1 MDSYALQS
9 YEYDLPSEL
18 IASYPASPRES
29 ARLLIYER
37 ASKKITH
44 SSFKNLFKFIPPSTT
59 IILNDT
65 RVLKARIYGT
75 RLGKIPAQNPLSKND
90 KVKEKT
96 QDKSQ
101 NQSSGGKREILFHR
115 FISKDEVLQEVS
127 QDKNLAEILSQPQV
141 DFYALC
147 QTKGKLKNGDI
158 IALKKGYEARVL
170 ATLPN
175 GYKVIAF
182 FYQQKQCVQYEVIKM
197 LETIGHIP
205 LPPYIKRE
213 DSPLDESQY
222 QTVFA
227 TQNGSIAAPTA
238 SLHFSKSMLKEL
250 CLRFSTA
257 TLTLHIGAG
266 TFAPVVS
273 EDIRLH
279 KMHKEWLSIP
289 PKTQEA
295 IKNASKILCVGSSS
309 MRSVECYARA
319 LTNALNITQKEV
331 AQKSAQNEQKSQHLS
346 SDFTND
352 FAGEVA
358 SDFTLDFTSD
368 FQMQC
373 DIFLHPQNP
382 PIKTDFLLT
391 NFHLPKSTLIMLVAS
406 MVGLDEWRK
415 IYNEAIAQKYRF
427 YSYGDAMLIL

>member
-44 SSFKNLFKFIPPSTT
+44 SSFKNLLEFIPPRTT

-75 RLGKIPAQNPLSKND
+75 RLGKNSTQNLPSTNN
-90 KVKEKT
+90 KT

-115 FISKDEVLQEVS
+115 FINKDEVLQEIS
-127 QDKNLAEILSQPQV
+127 QDKNLVEILSQSKM

-158 IALKKGYEARVL
+158 IALEKGYEARIIS
-170 ATLPN
+170 TLPS
-175 GYKVIAF
+175 GYKIISF
-182 FYQQKQCVQYEVIKM
+182 FYQQKQCAQYEVIKM

-213 DSPLDESQY
+213 DNALDESQY

-250 CLRFSTA
+250 CLRFPTA

-319 LTNALNITQKEV
+319 LTELKTTQKEV
-331 AQKSAQNEQKSQHLS
+331 GQKSMQNEQKSQHLS
-346 SDFTND
+346 SDFEND
-352 FAGEVA
+352 FTSEVA
-358 SDFTLDFTSD
+358 LDLASD

-415 IYNEAIAQKYRF
+415 IYNEAIEQKYRF

>member
-44 SSFKNLFKFIPPSTT
+44 SIFKNLFKFIPPSTT

-90 KVKEKT
+90 KANNKL
-96 QDKSQ
+96 QNKSQ

-115 FISKDEVLQEVS
+115 FISKDEVLQEIS
-127 QDKNLAEILSQPQV
+127 QDKNLAEILSQSQV

-158 IALKKGYEARVL
+158 IALENGHKARVL
-170 ATLPN
+170 ATLPS

-182 FYQQKQCVQYEVIKM
+182 FYQQKQCTQYEVIKM

-250 CLRFSTA
+250 CSRFSTA

-319 LTNALNITQKEV
+319 LTKLNITQREV
-331 AQKSAQNEQKSQHLS
+331 AQKFAQNEQKSQHLS

-352 FAGEVA
+352 FASEVA

-415 IYNEAIAQKYRF
+415 IYNEAIEQKYRF

>member
-90 KVKEKT
+90 KANN
-96 QDKSQ
+96 KSQ

-115 FISKDEVLQEVS
+115 FISKDEVLQEIS
-127 QDKNLAEILSQPQV
+127 QDKNLAEILSQSQM

-158 IALKKGYEARVL
+158 IALEKGYEARVL
-170 ATLPN
+170 ATLPS
-175 GYKVIAF
+175 GYKVIVF
-182 FYQQKQCVQYEVIKM
+182 FYQQNQCAQYEVIKM

-213 DSPLDESQY
+213 DSALDESEY

-250 CLRFSTA
+250 CLRFPTA

-279 KMHKEWLSIP
+279 NMHKEWLSIP

-319 LTNALNITQKEV
+319 LTKL
-331 AQKSAQNEQKSQHLS
+331 KSAQNEQKSQHLS

-352 FAGEVA
+352 FASEVA
-358 SDFTLDFTSD
+358 SDFQT
-368 FQMQC
+368 QC

>member
-44 SSFKNLFKFIPPSTT
+44 SSFKNLFKFIPPNTT

-90 KVKEKT
+90 KANN
-96 QDKSQ
+96 KSQ

-115 FISKDEVLQEVS
+115 FISKDEVLQETS
-127 QDKNLAEILSQPQV
+127 QDKNLAEILSQSKV
-141 DFYALC
+141 DFCSLC

-158 IALKKGYEARVL
+158 IALEKGYEARVL
-170 ATLPN
+170 ATLPS
-175 GYKVIAF
+175 GYKVIVF
-182 FYQQKQCVQYEVIKM
+182 FYQQNQCTQYEVIKM

-213 DSPLDESQY
+213 DSALDESEY

-250 CLRFSTA
+250 CLRFPTA

-279 KMHKEWLSIP
+279 NMHKEWLSIP
-289 PKTQEA
+289 PKTQKA

-319 LTNALNITQKEV
+319 LTKLKTT
-331 AQKSAQNEQKSQHLS
+331 QKSQHLS
-346 SDFTND
+346 SDFQT
-352 FAGEVA
+352 
-358 SDFTLDFTSD
+358 
-368 FQMQC
+368 QC

>member
-44 SSFKNLFKFIPPSTT
+44 SSFKNLFEFIPPSTT

-65 RVLKARIYGT
+65 RVLKARIYGA
-75 RLGKIPAQNPLSKND
+75 RLGRNFIQNPLSKND
-90 KVKEKT
+90 KTKEKT

-115 FISKDEVLQEVS
+115 FISKDEVLQEIP
-127 QDKNLAEILSQPQV
+127 QDDKNIAEIFSQSQV
-141 DFYALC
+141 DFCALC

-158 IALKKGYEARVL
+158 IALEKGYEARVL
-170 ATLPN
+170 ATLLN

-182 FYQQKQCVQYEVIKM
+182 FYQQKQCAQYEVIKM
-197 LETIGHIP
+197 LENIGHIP

-213 DSPLDESQY
+213 DSSLDESQY

-238 SLHFSKSMLKEL
+238 SLHFSKSMFKEL
-250 CLRFSTA
+250 CLRFPTA

-319 LTNALNITQKEV
+319 LTKLKTT
-331 AQKSAQNEQKSQHLS
+331 QKSQHLS
-346 SDFTND
+346 SDFVND
-352 FAGEVA
+352 FASEVA
-358 SDFTLDFTSD
+358 SDFTLDFASD

>member
-29 ARLLIYER
+29 ARLLVYER

-75 RLGKIPAQNPLSKND
+75 RLGKIPAQKPLSKND
-90 KVKEKT
+90 KANNKA

-127 QDKNLAEILSQPQV
+127 QDKNLAEILSQSQV
-141 DFYALC
+141 DFCALC

-158 IALKKGYEARVL
+158 IALEKGYEARVL
-170 ATLPN
+170 ATLPS

-182 FYQQKQCVQYEVIKM
+182 FYQQKQCTQYEIIKM

-213 DSPLDESQY
+213 DSSLDESQY

-250 CLRFSTA
+250 CSRFSTA

-319 LTNALNITQKEV
+319 LTKLKTT
-331 AQKSAQNEQKSQHLS
+331 QKSQHLS
-346 SDFTND
+346 NDFTND
-352 FAGEVA
+352 FASEVA
-358 SDFTLDFTSD
+358 SDFTLDFASD

-415 IYNEAIAQKYRF
+415 IYNEAIEQKYRF

>member
-37 ASKKITH
+37 GSGKITH
-44 SSFKNLFKFIPPSTT
+44 STFKNLFEFIPSSTT

-75 RLGKIPAQNPLSKND
+75 RLGKNSTQNLPSTNN
-90 KVKEKT
+90 KT

-115 FISKDEVLQEVS
+115 FISKDEVLQEIS
-127 QDKNLAEILSQPQV
+127 QYDKNLAEILSQSKM

-158 IALKKGYEARVL
+158 IALEKDYEARIIS
-170 ATLPN
+170 TLPS
-175 GYKVIAF
+175 GYKIIAF
-182 FYQQKQCVQYEVIKM
+182 FYQQKQCAQYEVIKM

-213 DSPLDESQY
+213 DNALDESQY

-250 CLRFSTA
+250 CLRFPTA

-319 LTNALNITQKEV
+319 LAQLKTTQKEV
-331 AQKSAQNEQKSQHLS
+331 GQKSMQNEQKSQHLS
-346 SDFTND
+346 SDFEND
-352 FAGEVA
+352 FASEVAGEVA
-358 SDFTLDFTSD
+358 LDFASD

>member
-44 SSFKNLFKFIPPSTT
+44 SSFKNLFKFIPPNTT

-90 KVKEKT
+90 KANN
-96 QDKSQ
+96 KSQ

-115 FISKDEVLQEVS
+115 FISKDEVLQEIS
-127 QDKNLAEILSQPQV
+127 QDKNLAEILSQSKV
-141 DFYALC
+141 DFCSLC

-158 IALKKGYEARVL
+158 IALEKGYEARVL
-170 ATLPN
+170 ATLPS
-175 GYKVIAF
+175 GHKVIAF
-182 FYQQKQCVQYEVIKM
+182 FYRQRQCTQYEVIKM

-213 DSPLDESQY
+213 DSALDESEY

-250 CLRFSTA
+250 YLRFSTA

-279 KMHKEWLSIP
+279 NMHKEWLSIP

-319 LTNALNITQKEV
+319 LTKLKTTQKEV
-331 AQKSAQNEQKSQHLS
+331 VQKSAQNEQKSQHLS

-352 FAGEVA
+352 FTSEVA
-358 SDFTLDFTSD
+358 SDFQT
-368 FQMQC
+368 QC

>member
-29 ARLLIYER
+29 ARLLVYER

-90 KVKEKT
+90 KAKEKT

-115 FISKDEVLQEVS
+115 FISKDEVLQEIP
-127 QDKNLAEILSQPQV
+127 QDDKNLAEILSQSQV
-141 DFYALC
+141 DFCALC

-158 IALKKGYEARVL
+158 IALEKGYEARVL
-170 ATLPN
+170 ATLPS

-182 FYQQKQCVQYEVIKM
+182 FYQQKQCTQYEVIKM

-250 CLRFSTA
+250 CSRFSTA

-319 LTNALNITQKEV
+319 LTKLKTT
-331 AQKSAQNEQKSQHLS
+331 QKSQHLS
-346 SDFTND
+346 NYFTND
-352 FAGEVA
+352 FASEVE
-358 SDFTLDFTSD
+358 SDFTLDFASD

-373 DIFLHPQNP
+373 DVFLHPQNP

>member
-37 ASKKITH
+37 ANKKITH

-75 RLGKIPAQNPLSKND
+75 RLGKNSTQNLPSTNN
-90 KVKEKT
+90 KT

-115 FISKDEVLQEVS
+115 FISKDEVLQEIS
-127 QDKNLAEILSQPQV
+127 QYDKNLAEILSQSKM

-158 IALKKGYEARVL
+158 IAIEKDYEARIIS
-170 ATLPN
+170 TLPS
-175 GYKVIAF
+175 GYKIIAF
-182 FYQQKQCVQYEVIKM
+182 FYQQKQCAQYEVIKM

-213 DSPLDESQY
+213 DNALDESQY

-250 CLRFSTA
+250 CLRFPTA

-319 LTNALNITQKEV
+319 LIELKTTQKEV
-331 AQKSAQNEQKSQHLS
+331 GQKSVQNGQKSQHLS
-346 SDFTND
+346 SDFAND
-352 FAGEVA
+352 FTSEVA
-358 SDFTLDFTSD
+358 LDFVSD

-415 IYNEAIAQKYRF
+415 IYNEAIEQKYRF

>member
-29 ARLLIYER
+29 ARLLVYER

-90 KVKEKT
+90 KANNKT

-127 QDKNLAEILSQPQV
+127 QDKNLAEIFSQSKV
-141 DFYALC
+141 DFCALC

-158 IALKKGYEARVL
+158 IALEKGYEARVL
-170 ATLPN
+170 ATLPS

-182 FYQQKQCVQYEVIKM
+182 FYQQKQCAQYEIIKM

-205 LPPYIKRE
+205 LPLYIKRE

-331 AQKSAQNEQKSQHLS
+331 AQKSAQNEQKSQHSS

-358 SDFTLDFTSD
+358 SDFALDFTSD

-415 IYNEAIAQKYRF
+415 IYKEAIAQKYRF

>member
-75 RLGKIPAQNPLSKND
+75 RLGKNSTQNLPSTNN
-90 KVKEKT
+90 KT

-115 FISKDEVLQEVS
+115 FISKDEVLQEIS
-127 QDKNLAEILSQPQV
+127 QYDKNLAEILSQSKM

-158 IALKKGYEARVL
+158 IALEKGYEARIIS
-170 ATLPN
+170 TLPS

-182 FYQQKQCVQYEVIKM
+182 FYQQKQCAQYEVIKM

-213 DSPLDESQY
+213 DNALDESQY

-250 CLRFSTA
+250 CLRFPTA

-266 TFAPVVS
+266 TFAPVAS

-319 LTNALNITQKEV
+319 LRELKTTQKEV
-331 AQKSAQNEQKSQHLS
+331 GQKSMQNEQKSQHLS
-346 SDFTND
+346 SDFEND
-352 FAGEVA
+352 FTSEVA
-358 SDFTLDFTSD
+358 LDFASD

>member
-37 ASKKITH
+37 VSKKITH

-90 KVKEKT
+90 KANNKT

-115 FISKDEVLQEVS
+115 FISKDEVLQEIP
-127 QDKNLAEILSQPQV
+127 QDDKNLAEILSQSKV

-147 QTKGKLKNGDI
+147 QTKGKLKNNDI
-158 IALKKGYEARVL
+158 IALEKGYEARVL
-170 ATLPN
+170 ATLPS

-182 FYQQKQCVQYEVIKM
+182 FYQQKQCTQYEVIKM

-213 DSPLDESQY
+213 DSSLDESQY

-273 EDIRLH
+273 EDICLH

-319 LTNALNITQKEV
+319 LTKLKTT
-331 AQKSAQNEQKSQHLS
+331 QKSQHLS

-352 FAGEVA
+352 FASEVA
-358 SDFTLDFTSD
+358 SDFALDFTSD

>member
-1 MDSYALQS
+1 MDSCALQS

-37 ASKKITH
+37 ANKKITH
-44 SSFKNLFKFIPPSTT
+44 SSFKNLFEFIPPSTT

-65 RVLKARIYGT
+65 RVLKARIYGA
-75 RLGKIPAQNPLSKND
+75 RLGRNSIQNPLYKNN
-90 KVKEKT
+90 KAKEET

-127 QDKNLAEILSQPQV
+127 QDKNLAEIFSQSQV

-158 IALKKGYEARVL
+158 IALEKGYEARVL
-170 ATLPN
+170 ATLSN
-175 GYKVIAF
+175 GHKVIAF
-182 FYQQKQCVQYEVIKM
+182 FYQQKQCAQYEVIKM
-197 LETIGHIP
+197 LENIGHIP

-213 DSPLDESQY
+213 DSSLDENQY

-227 TQNGSIAAPTA
+227 IQNGSIAAPTA
-238 SLHFSKSMLKEL
+238 SLHFSKSMFKEL
-250 CLRFSTA
+250 CLRFPTA

-266 TFAPVVS
+266 TFSPVVS

-279 KMHKEWLSIP
+279 KMHKEWLSIS

-319 LTNALNITQKEV
+319 LTKLKTT
-331 AQKSAQNEQKSQHLS
+331 QKSQHLS
-346 SDFTND
+346 SDFVND
-352 FAGEVA
+352 FASEVA
-358 SDFTLDFTSD
+358 SDFTLDFASD

-427 YSYGDAMLIL
+427 YSYGDVMLIL

>member
-37 ASKKITH
+37 ASKNITH
-44 SSFKNLFKFIPPSTT
+44 STFENLFKFIPLGTT
-59 IILNDT
+59 VVLNDT

-75 RLGKIPAQNPLSKND
+75 RLGKISAKNPPSKND
-90 KVKEKT
+90 KANNKT
-96 QDKSQ
+96 KDQTQNESQ
-101 NQSSGGKREILFHR
+101 NKLSGGKREILFHR
-115 FISKDEVLQEVS
+115 FIGKDEVLQEIS
-127 QDKNLAEILSQPQV
+127 QSDENLAGILAQSH
-141 DFYALC
+141 FCSLC
-147 QTKGKLKNGDI
+147 QTKGKLNNGDI
-158 IALKKGYEARVL
+158 ISLEKGYEARIL

-175 GYKVIAF
+175 GYKIIVF
-182 FYQQKQCVQYEVIKM
+182 FCQQKQCTQYEIIKM

-213 DSPLDESQY
+213 DNALDESEY

-238 SLHFSKSMLKEL
+238 SLHFSKSMLEEL
-250 CLRFSTA
+250 YLRFPTT

-295 IKNASKILCVGSSS
+295 IKNASRILCVGSSS

-319 LTNALNITQKEV
+319 LAQTLKTTQKSTQKGQNPQHISSEV
-331 AQKSAQNEQKSQHLS
+331 AG
-346 SDFTND
+346 DFTID
-352 FAGEVA
+352 FA
-358 SDFTLDFTSD
+358 SD

-382 PIKTDFLLT
+382 PIRTDFLLT
-391 NFHLPKSTLIMLVAS
+391 NFHLPKSTLIMLVSS

-415 IYNEAIAQKYRF
+415 IYEEAIAQKYRF

>member
-29 ARLLIYER
+29 ARLLVYER
-37 ASKKITH
+37 DSKKIIH
-44 SSFKNLFKFIPPSTT
+44 STFSNLFKFIPPSTT

-75 RLGKIPAQNPLSKND
+75 RTSKDFTQKSNKAQN
-90 KVKEKT
+90 
-96 QDKSQ
+96 QHKSAD
-101 NQSSGGKREILFHR
+101 GKREILFHR
-115 FISKDEVLQEVS
+115 FISKDEVLQEIS
-127 QDKNLAEILSQPQV
+127 QYDKNLAEILAQSQM
-141 DFYALC
+141 DYCALC
-147 QTKGKLKNGDI
+147 QTKGKLKKGDI
-158 IALKKGYEARVL
+158 ISLKNGYEARIL
-170 ATLPN
+170 ATFSG
-175 GYKVIAF
+175 GYKIIAF
-182 FYQQKQCVQYEVIKM
+182 FLHQKQCTQYEVIKM

-213 DSPLDESQY
+213 DNALDESEY

-227 TQNGSIAAPTA
+227 LKNGSIAAPTA
-238 SLHFSKSMLKEL
+238 SLHFSQAMFKEL
-250 CLRFSTA
+250 YSRFPTA

-279 KMHKEWLSIP
+279 TMHKEWLSIP
-289 PKTQEA
+289 PKTQEM

-319 LTNALNITQKEV
+319 LAK
-331 AQKSAQNEQKSQHLS
+331 AFDSAK
-346 SDFTND
+346 
-352 FAGEVA
+352 
-358 SDFTLDFTSD
+358 TLDFASD

-415 IYNEAIAQKYRF
+415 IYDEAIAQKYRF

>member
-75 RLGKIPAQNPLSKND
+75 RLGKITAQNPLSKND
-90 KVKEKT
+90 KANN
-96 QDKSQ
+96 KSQ

-115 FISKDEVLQEVS
+115 FISKDEVLQEIS
-127 QDKNLAEILSQPQV
+127 QDKNLAEILSQSKV
-141 DFYALC
+141 DFCSLC

-158 IALKKGYEARVL
+158 IALEKGYEARVL
-170 ATLPN
+170 ATLPS

-182 FYQQKQCVQYEVIKM
+182 FYRQRQCAQYEIIKM

-213 DSPLDESQY
+213 DSSLDESEY

-250 CLRFSTA
+250 YLRFPTA

-279 KMHKEWLSIP
+279 NMHKEWLSIP
-289 PKTQEA
+289 PKTQKA

-319 LTNALNITQKEV
+319 LTKLKTT
-331 AQKSAQNEQKSQHLS
+331 QKSQHLS

-352 FAGEVA
+352 FTSEVA
-358 SDFTLDFTSD
+358 SDFQT
-368 FQMQC
+368 QC

>member
-75 RLGKIPAQNPLSKND
+75 RPGKIPAQNPLSKND
-90 KVKEKT
+90 KANN
-96 QDKSQ
+96 KSQ

-115 FISKDEVLQEVS
+115 FISKDEVLQEIS
-127 QDKNLAEILSQPQV
+127 QDKNLAEILSQSQM

-158 IALKKGYEARVL
+158 IALEKGYEARVL
-170 ATLPN
+170 ATLPS
-175 GYKVIAF
+175 GYKVIVF
-182 FYQQKQCVQYEVIKM
+182 FYQQNQCAQYEVIKM

-213 DSPLDESQY
+213 DSALDESEY

-250 CLRFSTA
+250 CLRFPTA

-279 KMHKEWLSIP
+279 NMHKEWLSIP

-319 LTNALNITQKEV
+319 LTKLKTTQKEV

-352 FAGEVA
+352 FASEVA
-358 SDFTLDFTSD
+358 SDFQT
-368 FQMQC
+368 QC

>member
-44 SSFKNLFKFIPPSTT
+44 SSFKNLLEFIPPSTT
-59 IILNDT
+59 IIINDT

-75 RLGKIPAQNPLSKND
+75 RLGKNSTQNLPSTNN
-90 KVKEKT
+90 KT

-115 FISKDEVLQEVS
+115 FISKDEVLQEIS
-127 QDKNLAEILSQPQV
+127 QDKNLAEILSQSQV
-141 DFYALC
+141 DFCALC

-158 IALKKGYEARVL
+158 IALEKGYEARIIS
-170 ATLPN
+170 TFPS
-175 GYKVIAF
+175 GYKIIAF
-182 FYQQKQCVQYEVIKM
+182 FYQQKQCTQYEVIKM

-213 DSPLDESQY
+213 DNALDERQY

-250 CLRFSTA
+250 CLRFPTA

-319 LTNALNITQKEV
+319 LTQLKTTQKEV
-331 AQKSAQNEQKSQHLS
+331 GQKSVQNEQKSQHLS
-346 SDFTND
+346 NDFENDFTS
-352 FAGEVA
+352 EVA

>member
-37 ASKKITH
+37 VSKKITH
-44 SSFKNLFKFIPPSTT
+44 SSFKNLFEFIPPRTT

-75 RLGKIPAQNPLSKND
+75 RLGKNSTQNLPSTNN
-90 KVKEKT
+90 KT

-115 FISKDEVLQEVS
+115 FINKDEVLQEIS
-127 QDKNLAEILSQPQV
+127 QYDKNLAEILSQSKM

-158 IALKKGYEARVL
+158 IALEKGYEARIIS
-170 ATLPN
+170 TLPS
-175 GYKVIAF
+175 GYKIIAF
-182 FYQQKQCVQYEVIKM
+182 FYQQKQCAQYEVIKM

-213 DSPLDESQY
+213 DNALDESQY

-250 CLRFSTA
+250 CLRFPTA

-319 LTNALNITQKEV
+319 LTQLKTTQKEV
-331 AQKSAQNEQKSQHLS
+331 GQKSVQNGQKSQHLS
-346 SDFTND
+346 SYFANDFTS
-352 FAGEVA
+352 EVA
-358 SDFTLDFTSD
+358 LDFVSD

>member
-75 RLGKIPAQNPLSKND
+75 RLGKNSTQNLPSTNN
-90 KVKEKT
+90 KT

-115 FISKDEVLQEVS
+115 FISKDEVLQEIS
-127 QDKNLAEILSQPQV
+127 QYDKNLAEILSQSKM

-158 IALKKGYEARVL
+158 IALEKDYEARIIS
-170 ATLPN
+170 TLPS
-175 GYKVIAF
+175 GYKIIAF
-182 FYQQKQCVQYEVIKM
+182 FYQQKQCAQYEVIKM

-213 DSPLDESQY
+213 DNALDESQY

-250 CLRFSTA
+250 CLRFPTA

-319 LTNALNITQKEV
+319 LTELKTTQKEV

-346 SDFTND
+346 SDFEND
-352 FAGEVA
+352 FTSEVA
-358 SDFTLDFTSD
+358 LDFASD

>member
-44 SSFKNLFKFIPPSTT
+44 SSFKNLFKFIPPNTT

-90 KVKEKT
+90 KANN
-96 QDKSQ
+96 KSQ

-115 FISKDEVLQEVS
+115 FISKDEVLQEIS
-127 QDKNLAEILSQPQV
+127 QDKNLAEILSQSKV
-141 DFYALC
+141 DFCSLC

-158 IALKKGYEARVL
+158 IALEKGYEARVL
-170 ATLPN
+170 ATLPS
-175 GYKVIAF
+175 GYKVIVF
-182 FYQQKQCVQYEVIKM
+182 FYQQNQCAQYEVIKM

-213 DSPLDESQY
+213 DSSLDESEY

-250 CLRFSTA
+250 YLRFSTA

-279 KMHKEWLSIP
+279 NMHKEWLSIP

-319 LTNALNITQKEV
+319 LTKQKTTQKEV

-352 FAGEVA
+352 FASEVA
-358 SDFTLDFTSD
+358 SDFQT
-368 FQMQC
+368 QC

>member
-44 SSFKNLFKFIPPSTT
+44 SSFKNLFKFIPTSTT

-90 KVKEKT
+90 KANNKT

-115 FISKDEVLQEVS
+115 FISKDEVLQEVT
-127 QDKNLAEILSQPQV
+127 QDKNLAEILSQSQV
-141 DFYALC
+141 DFCALC

-158 IALKKGYEARVL
+158 IALEKGYEARVL
-170 ATLPN
+170 ATLSN

-182 FYQQKQCVQYEVIKM
+182 FYQQKQCAQYEVIKM

-213 DSPLDESQY
+213 DSSLDESQY

-238 SLHFSKSMLKEL
+238 SLHFSKLMLKEL

-319 LTNALNITQKEV
+319 LTKLKTTQKEV
-331 AQKSAQNEQKSQHLS
+331 GKKSAQNEQKSQHLS
-346 SDFTND
+346 SDF
-352 FAGEVA
+352 A
-358 SDFTLDFTSD
+358 LDFTSD
-368 FQMQC
+368 FQVQC

>member
-1 MDSYALQS
+1 
-9 YEYDLPSEL
+9 
-18 IASYPASPRES
+18 
-29 ARLLIYER
+29 
-37 ASKKITH
+37 
-44 SSFKNLFKFIPPSTT
+44 
-59 IILNDT
+59 
-65 RVLKARIYGT
+65 
-75 RLGKIPAQNPLSKND
+75 
-90 KVKEKT
+90 
-96 QDKSQ
+96 
-101 NQSSGGKREILFHR
+101 
-115 FISKDEVLQEVS
+115 
-127 QDKNLAEILSQPQV
+127 
-141 DFYALC
+141 
-147 QTKGKLKNGDI
+147 
-158 IALKKGYEARVL
+158 
-170 ATLPN
+170 
-175 GYKVIAF
+175 
-182 FYQQKQCVQYEVIKM
+182 M

-289 PKTQEA
+289 SKTQEA

-352 FAGEVA
+352 FASEVA
-358 SDFTLDFTSD
+358 SDFALDFTSD

-415 IYNEAIAQKYRF
+415 IYNEAIVQKYRF

>member
-44 SSFKNLFKFIPPSTT
+44 SSFKNLFNFIPPSTT

-65 RVLKARIYGT
+65 RVLKARIYGA
-75 RLGKIPAQNPLSKND
+75 RLGRNSIQNPLYKNN
-90 KVKEKT
+90 KAKEET

-115 FISKDEVLQEVS
+115 FISKDEVLQEAS
-127 QDKNLAEILSQPQV
+127 QDKNLADILSQSQV
-141 DFYALC
+141 DFCALC

-158 IALKKGYEARVL
+158 IALEKGYEARVL

-182 FYQQKQCVQYEVIKM
+182 FYQQKQCTQYEVIKM
-197 LETIGHIP
+197 LETIGYIP

-213 DSPLDESQY
+213 DSSLDESQY

-238 SLHFSKSMLKEL
+238 SLHFSKLMLKEL

-319 LTNALNITQKEV
+319 LTKLKTTQKEV

-346 SDFTND
+346 SDFALD
-352 FAGEVA
+352 FA
-358 SDFTLDFTSD
+358 SD

>member
-90 KVKEKT
+90 KANNKT

-127 QDKNLAEILSQPQV
+127 QDKNLAEIFSQSKV
-141 DFYALC
+141 DFCALC

-158 IALKKGYEARVL
+158 IALENGYEARVL
-170 ATLPN
+170 ATLPS

-182 FYQQKQCVQYEVIKM
+182 FYQQKQCTQYEVIKM

-319 LTNALNITQKEV
+319 LTKLKTT
-331 AQKSAQNEQKSQHLS
+331 QKSQHLS

-352 FAGEVA
+352 FASEVA
-358 SDFTLDFTSD
+358 SDFALDFTSD

>member
-44 SSFKNLFKFIPPSTT
+44 SSFKNLLEFIPTRTT

-75 RLGKIPAQNPLSKND
+75 RLGKNSTQNLPSTNN
-90 KVKEKT
+90 KT

-115 FISKDEVLQEVS
+115 FIGKDEVLQEIS
-127 QDKNLAEILSQPQV
+127 QYDKNLAEILSQSKM

-158 IALKKGYEARVL
+158 IALEKGYEARIIS
-170 ATLPN
+170 TFPS
-175 GYKVIAF
+175 GYKIIAF
-182 FYQQKQCVQYEVIKM
+182 FYQQKQCTQYEVIKM

-213 DSPLDESQY
+213 DNALDERQY

-250 CLRFSTA
+250 CLRFPTA

-266 TFAPVVS
+266 TFAPVAS

-319 LTNALNITQKEV
+319 LTQLKTTQKEV
-331 AQKSAQNEQKSQHLS
+331 GQKSVQNGQKSQHLS
-346 SDFTND
+346 SDFAND
-352 FAGEVA
+352 FASEIA
-358 SDFTLDFTSD
+358 LDFASD